1 MTEPDEA
8 VVGEAVTS
16 EALMGEV
23 GEAVMPQVLVRCDD
37 VVVRF
42 DSVTALGGVSLRV
55 GAGEMVAVVGHSG
68 AGKSTLLGALSGVVL
83 RDGGSVEVGGHGI
96 HTHAEAVEAGVVL
109 VPQGNALAAFLTAG
123 ENVATPLV
131 AAGVPGPEANER
143 AAAALASVGLGE
155 FGGHLV
161 EELSGGQQ
169 QRVAVARGLAA
180 RARVLLADEPTS
192 ELDHASRQVVLDLL
206 RERASS
212 GVAVLMTTNDLEAA
226 ATADRALHLDDG
238 VLVQRLST

>member
-1 MTEPDEA
+1 M
-8 VVGEAVTS
+8 S
-16 EALMGEV
+16 EVFA
-23 GEAVMPQVLVRCDD
+23 RCDD

-42 DSVTALGGVSLRV
+42 GSTTALGGVSLRV
-55 GAGEMVAVVGHSG
+55 GPGEMVAVTGHSG
-68 AGKSTLLGALSGVVL
+68 AGKSTLLGALSGIVQL
-83 RDGGSVEVGGHGI
+83 DAGSVEAGGCGI
-96 HTHAEAVEAGVVL
+96 RTHAAAVAAGVVL
-109 VPQGNALAAFLTAG
+109 VPQGNGLAAFLTAA

-131 AAGVPGPEANER
+131 ASGVPGPEADER

-212 GVAVLMTTNDLEAA
+212 GAAVLMTTND
-226 ATADRALHLDDG
+226 
-238 VLVQRLST
+238 